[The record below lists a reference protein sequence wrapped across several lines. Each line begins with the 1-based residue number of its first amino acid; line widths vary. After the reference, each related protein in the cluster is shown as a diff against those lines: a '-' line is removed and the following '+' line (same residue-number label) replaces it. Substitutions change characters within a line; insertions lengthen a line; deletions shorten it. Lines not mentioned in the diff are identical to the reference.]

1 MDQYSDNQW
10 KLNEAPVTPDRW
22 KRVFDSIGRTEDGDG
37 DIFSTEKDDCYKQS
51 HKKSA

>member
-1 MDQYSDNQW
+1 MMEWVQREVEEVETS
-10 KLNEAPVTPDRW
+10 ERW
-22 KRVFDSIGRTEDGDG
+22 NRLFDSIGRTEDGDG